1 MVSALAVVLIVV
13 GVIVALGAALYL
25 LWPMISPH
33 LKQSSVLRTRLTRGT
48 TATKAGGGAELPPLF
63 SPI

>member
-13 GVIVALGAALYL
+13 GVIIALGVALYL

-33 LKQSSVLRTRLTRGT
+33 LKQSSALRTRLTTKGT
-48 TATKAGGGAELPPLF
+48 TATKAGGTELPPLF